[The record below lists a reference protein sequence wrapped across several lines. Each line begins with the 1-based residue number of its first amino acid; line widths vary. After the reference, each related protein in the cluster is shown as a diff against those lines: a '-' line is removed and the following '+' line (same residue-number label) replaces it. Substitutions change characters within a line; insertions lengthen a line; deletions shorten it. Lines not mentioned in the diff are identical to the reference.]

1 MPFFIR
7 PDNWAGEFIQ
17 ELFQVGLPSC
27 NRDHASPPSHL
38 NTSKF
43 LKGKSGEERP
53 RKPSQPS

>member
-7 PDNWAGEFIQ
+7 PGNWAGEFIQ

-43 LKGKSGEERP
+43 LKGKSGEER
-53 RKPSQPS
+53 S